1 MYMLLEAC
9 LGGEIWSLLRD
20 RWERPVFLL
29 TPLVQLGLCP
39 RQSADRLRSKLR
51 VCRGSFDEPTAK
63 FCVGCVTEAF
73 DYLHRKGV
81 LYRDLK
87 PENLMLDAEG
97 YIKLVRLLLAFEH
110 VLF

>member
-1 MYMLLEAC
+1 MSCFRVEK
-9 LGGEIWSLLRD
+9 SD
-20 RWERPVFLL
+20 
-29 TPLVQLGLCP
+29 LVLP
-39 RQSADRLRSKLR
+39 PF
-51 VCRGSFDEPTAK
+51 RGSFDEPTAK

-97 YIKLVRLLLAFEH
+97 YIKLVSD
-110 VLF
+110 

>member
-1 MYMLLEAC
+1 M
-9 LGGEIWSLLRD
+9 
-20 RWERPVFLL
+20 
-29 TPLVQLGLCP
+29 PLYI
-39 RQSADRLRSKLR
+39 
-51 VCRGSFDEPTAK
+51 RGCFEEPTAK

-97 YIKLVRLLLAFEH
+97 YIKLVSWSDTRRMWEPRQHRGGSLIHALFPGRLWFRQKDPMWPEDLD
-110 VLF
+110 VLWDAGICGP